1 MQELSTDTAQEK
13 RSPNIEEA
21 HEISRDFNLPE
32 ESFNV
37 TCEERTPT
45 EVETKVTTRDVETP
59 RKLAEP
65 TEEASPRDHT
75 DREIKGE
82 QEAPP
87 ALVSL
92 SELMQDSK
100 EETKPKAENLS
111 EETEVPKRSKD
122 TENEKPKTDEEKD
135 EDEEEHE
142 EDEEHEESEHPD
154 APILVQSSKDID
166 AKVSR
171 KKSHGLFSGV
181 GSKVKHS
188 ISKVKKAIT
197 GKSTHSKTQHSS
209 S

>member
-1 MQELSTDTAQEK
+1 MQELTMDTAQEK
-13 RSPNIEEA
+13 RSFHIQET
-21 HEISRDFNLPE
+21 HEINQEFKQPKENFS
-32 ESFNV
+32 V
-37 TCEERTPT
+37 ACEQKTPT
-45 EVETKVTTRDVETP
+45 EVETVVTTIDVETP
-59 RKLAEP
+59 TKLAEP

-82 QEAPP
+82 KEAQT
-87 ALVSL
+87 ALISL

-100 EETKPKAENLS
+100 EVTKPDAENLS
-111 EETEVPKRSKD
+111 EETEEPKRSKD
-122 TENEKPKTDEEKD
+122 TDNEKARTDEEKGD
-135 EDEEEHE
+135 DEEEHE
-142 EDEEHEESEHPD
+142 GEEEHEESEHPD

-166 AKVSR
+166 AKASR

-197 GKSTHSKTQHSS
+197 GKSTHSKTQPSS